1 MYPGP
6 ALNITGRQFKSLS
19 LSEPIRRITCQLIAV
34 HSTCIAIVVALHRC
48 LPCWVV
54 FVYSLGCFPIDF
66 FLSQDLVKSHL
77 MFAVHEEVELLKDQ
91 IKELTIKK
99 GQLEYE
105 NRVLRASATQE
116 TLEKLHHTASSS
128 SSTDLS

>member
-1 MYPGP
+1 M
-6 ALNITGRQFKSLS
+6 LS
-19 LSEPIRRITCQLIAV
+19 
-34 HSTCIAIVVALHRC
+34 
-48 LPCWVV
+48 
-54 FVYSLGCFPIDF
+54 GCFSLLSADF
-66 FLSQDLVKSHL
+66 QLLLQDLVKSHL

-116 TLEKLHHTASSS
+116 TLEKLHHAASSS
-128 SSTDLS
+128 SSTSLS

>member
-1 MYPGP
+1 
-6 ALNITGRQFKSLS
+6 
-19 LSEPIRRITCQLIAV
+19 
-34 HSTCIAIVVALHRC
+34 
-48 LPCWVV
+48 
-54 FVYSLGCFPIDF
+54 
-66 FLSQDLVKSHL
+66 

-116 TLEKLHHTASSS
+116 TLEKLHDVIVSQPILTIINN
-128 SSTDLS
+128 